1 MTYYILTR
9 EDCKWC
15 DKAKALLDEK
25 GLGYQALS
33 YTEHPILSKLIKLTS
48 IKTVPQIWLDNKHI
62 GGYSELYNSFFE
74 SESNAKEN

>member
-1 MTYYILTR
+1 MYYILTR

-33 YTEHPILSKLIKLTS
+33 YQEHPIISKLIKMTN
-48 IKTVPQIWLDNKHI
+48 IKTVPQIWLDNEHI
-62 GGYSELYNSFFE
+62 GGYSELYNSFLG
-74 SESNAKEN
+74 SENNAKEN

>member
-15 DKAKALLDEK
+15 DKAKDLLRNRGEPFEALH
-25 GLGYQALS
+25 
-33 YTEHPILSKLIKLTS
+33 YTEHPIISKLIKLTN
-48 IKTVPQIWLDNKHI
+48 IKTVPQIWLDNEYI